1 MIQCVF
7 ENGAKTSLR
16 HVTVGAL
23 VINNKKQILVGKRAK
38 HLSNGGKYGLPS
50 GFMDRD
56 ETTAETAIRELKEET
71 GLDGEIVSLFQIIDM
86 PNRPKEDRQNV
97 HFNYIVEMTGGNF
110 VENSEVE
117 ETRWIGKDELP
128 SEDEFAFDHRRFIEK
143 YFEYLEKPFDLPLI
157 GY

>member
-1 MIQCVF
+1 MIKCKF
-7 ENGAKTSLR
+7 ENGGDASLR

-38 HLSNGGKYGLPS
+38 HLNNGGKYGLPS
-50 GFMDRD
+50 GFMDRN

-71 GLDGEIVSLFQIIDM
+71 GLDGEIVSLFQIIDT
-86 PNRPKEDRQNV
+86 PDRPKEDRQNV
-97 HFNYIVEMTGGNF
+97 HFNYIVKVTGGEF

-117 ETRWIGKDELP
+117 ETRWVEKSKLP
-128 SEDEFAFDHRRFIEK
+128 TENEFAFDHRRFVER
-143 YFEYLEKPFDLPLI
+143 YFEYLKKPFDLPLI